1 MDGKITI
8 NLGEATDDAT
18 QIDSIV
24 STMEEDMQ
32 TLDKAIKSQI
42 PDVIKTDWA
51 YTVRSNWET
60 YYSADVPEA
69 MEAMKSSAEN
79 LRKAVEAAQRY
90 NQEQ

>member
-79 LRKAVEAAQRY
+79 LRKAVEAAQGY
-90 NQEQ
+90 DQEQ

>member
-1 MDGKITI
+1 MDRKITI
-8 NLGEATDDAT
+8 NLGAATDDAT

-79 LRKAVEAAQRY
+79 LRKAVEAAQGY
-90 NQEQ
+90 DQEQ

>member
-51 YTVRSNWET
+51 YTVRANWEK